1 MRKLLLLLLFPLLAV
16 AQYGVPPQ
24 GNGQAGTS
32 FWAAGLT
39 SQLSA
44 TSTSSVVFLSVATSS
59 QAPSVQVYNSGTA
72 VAFIVCGPST
82 VVAHTGTA
90 GAFTADYPVA
100 PGSVV
105 VYTPQAG
112 SSTCAAI
119 TSSAA
124 TIYFTPGAGL

>member
-1 MRKLLLLLLFPLLAV
+1 MRKLLLLLLLPLVAL
-16 AQYGVPPQ
+16 AQYSSPPQ
-24 GNGQAGTS
+24 NGGQSGAG
-32 FWAAGLT
+32 FWPAGLT

-44 TSTSSVVFLSVATSS
+44 TSTSAVVFLSVATSN
-59 QAPSVQVYNSGTA
+59 QAGQVQVYNSGTA
-72 VAFIVCGPST
+72 VAFVVCGAST

-105 VYTPQAG
+105 VLTPQAG
-112 SSTCAAI
+112 ASTCAAV